1 MEMQRQ
7 IWKRAGAGLTA
18 ALVLAAGFL
27 LGNGQVNAQTTPQQ
41 ALQELQLED
50 AAAILTDGPDSYS
63 KQGNKALV
71 LHDRL
76 LDVVYPAQT
85 GSTAY
90 DALVSGGADSTGYA
104 QAMALLLEEVGL
116 ENSLVTD
123 PATGESWNRVRI
135 DGSWYN
141 LSVYRDDLSGR
152 RTAFLKSDSAFADL
166 LGSDPSSWE
175 GENPC
180 TSTYY
185 DNWFLNQSQDGGD
198 VWKNDLYYTNGS
210 GTLYAGY
217 LMGTATHSGL
227 YREETGLDFVDACAA
242 FDGSLY
248 LIGSLNSRQGLY
260 LYEGSSSV
268 EIGLD
273 GTLVHRGSVTP
284 VEQDIGTDP
293 IVSMYSNSTG
303 LVLVTQDG
311 SEKEITL
318 HTHTLGD
325 WQTVQKMDC
334 AGVIP
339 GKEVRICT
347 DCGEVVEIRYQSP
360 EHSYS
365 DWTVAQNPSLEQE
378 GRLEQVCANCGDRV
392 TKPLLYGDVNLDG
405 SVTVLDVMRLAQSV
419 VGSIQLPQGL
429 DGNYDRSEDGAIGVL
444 DVMAL
449 AQYIVSG
456 QRV

>member
-76 LDVVYPAQT
+76 LDAVYPAQT

-284 VEQDIGTDP
+284 VEQDISHPYPGGLANGADDGLRRGDSRQRGAHLHRLWGSGGDSIP
-293 IVSMYSNSTG
+293 KPGARLFRLDCGSEPVFGAGRQAGTG
-303 LVLVTQDG
+303 LRQLRG
-311 SEKEITL
+311 SGNETPALRRCESGRRR
-318 HTHTLGD
+318 LG
-325 WQTVQKMDC
+325 
-334 AGVIP
+334 AGRD
-339 GKEVRICT
+339 E
-347 DCGEVVEIRYQSP
+347 
-360 EHSYS
+360 
-365 DWTVAQNPSLEQE
+365 A
-378 GRLEQVCANCGDRV
+378 
-392 TKPLLYGDVNLDG
+392 
-405 SVTVLDVMRLAQSV
+405 
-419 VGSIQLPQGL
+419 
-429 DGNYDRSEDGAIGVL
+429 GAIRGGKHP
-444 DVMAL
+444 AS
-449 AQYIVSG
+449 SG
-456 QRV
+456 P